1 MQELDNSTYC
11 NPKNNKILRDN
22 EKNANFIPWQ
32 EQTFSKVIE
41 VYVNGDSTL
50 LVWKI

>member
-22 EKNANFIPWQ
+22 EKM
-32 EQTFSKVIE
+32 QTLFPDK
-41 VYVNGDSTL
+41 Y
-50 LVWKI
+50 KHFQK